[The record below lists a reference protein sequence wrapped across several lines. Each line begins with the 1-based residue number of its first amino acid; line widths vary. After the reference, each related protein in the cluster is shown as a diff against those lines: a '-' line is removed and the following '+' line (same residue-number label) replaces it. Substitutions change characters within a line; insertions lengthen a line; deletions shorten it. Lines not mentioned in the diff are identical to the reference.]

1 MIKIS
6 LNLRKTKILI
16 ALSGGVLLG
25 CAVLILLNLSTSLS
39 KEDAEQ
45 RVRLLLSTEV
55 TQRCMAA
62 LKDRNKDG
70 FDLETAARMKEELDR
85 INNLKFVSVDVKRLI
100 PDILL
105 MPDRPSHI
113 VRVVLQNQNQ
123 QAAPRYFWLPWAD
136 IDRETSKLAWFFSI

>member
-16 ALSGGVLLG
+16 TLSGGVLLG

-45 RVRLLLSTEV
+45 RVRLLLSTKV
-55 TQRCMAA
+55 TQRYMAA

-70 FDLETAARMKEELDR
+70 FDVETAAQMKEELTL

-105 MPDRPSHI
+105 MPDRPAHV
-113 VRVVLQNQNQ
+113 VRVVLQNRNQ
-123 QAAPRYFWLPWAD
+123 QYPPRYFWLPWAD